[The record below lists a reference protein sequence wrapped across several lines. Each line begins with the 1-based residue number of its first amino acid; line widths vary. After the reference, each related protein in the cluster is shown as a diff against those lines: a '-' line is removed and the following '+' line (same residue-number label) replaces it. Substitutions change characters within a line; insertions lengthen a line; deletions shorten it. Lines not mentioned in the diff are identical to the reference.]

1 MAYFKH
7 LKMLLSGVIYNKNL
21 AFFSISSK
29 ADISDIVYYT
39 FVCVKFDSAKNRFT
53 FNTHLQNFSW

>member
-21 AFFSISSK
+21 ALFSISSK
-29 ADISDIVYYT
+29 ADISDIAYYT
-39 FVCVKFDSAKNRFT
+39 LVCVKFDSAKNRFT
-53 FNTHLQNFSW
+53 FNATF